1 MLSETDWSESLE
13 RSVVSSSSDD
23 DVMVVQLSQEV
34 SEGDL
39 GGVTEEHSDTGVQG
53 GWRVRVGTEG
63 GVSDSEREIVSPFRA
78 VGTASTGL

>member
-1 MLSETDWSESLE
+1 MLSVTNGSESVE

-53 GWRVRVGTEG
+53 GCRARVGMEG
-63 GVSDSEREIVSPFRA
+63 GVSDSERETVSPFRA
-78 VGTASTGL
+78 VGAGL